1 MNEKEEQTWLDE
13 CVIVKKS
20 LLNVLRLNL
29 QVPEYTSP
37 VDEKKFLKK
46 PQNPTHPQI
55 VER

>member
-1 MNEKEEQTWLDE
+1 MNENEEQTWLDELE

-20 LLNVLRLNL
+20 LLKVLRLNL

-46 PQNPTHPQI
+46 PQNPTHP
-55 VER
+55 